1 MNKFMLSITASSGE
15 FYQGDCEDLT
25 LPISDGI
32 YGVQAGHNP
41 VLVALH
47 MGILHFVVDGK
58 ARDVLVG
65 DGIAEVTPAYV
76 MVLVDS
82 AENPEDI
89 DKNRAEAARIRA
101 EERLQHKQ
109 SMHEYYQSKMRWIVP
124 CSVCRPP
131 QSISVKAAS
140 LFLYNKKPPRAGKLH
155 GEVFSVCQQCK
166 NYITGSF
173 FLGGRP
179 VRCRALRPHILPA

>member
-58 ARDVLVG
+58 ADDLPEWAFFNVG
-65 DGIAEVTPAYV
+65 PLEEAREKAE
-76 MVLVDS
+76 MKL
-82 AENPEDI
+82 
-89 DKNRAEAARIRA
+89 A
-101 EERLQHKQ
+101 EEK
-109 SMHEYYQSKMRWIVP
+109 
-124 CSVCRPP
+124 
-131 QSISVKAAS
+131 
-140 LFLYNKKPPRAGKLH
+140 
-155 GEVFSVCQQCK
+155 
-166 NYITGSF
+166 
-173 FLGGRP
+173 GGA
-179 VRCRALRPHILPA
+179 V